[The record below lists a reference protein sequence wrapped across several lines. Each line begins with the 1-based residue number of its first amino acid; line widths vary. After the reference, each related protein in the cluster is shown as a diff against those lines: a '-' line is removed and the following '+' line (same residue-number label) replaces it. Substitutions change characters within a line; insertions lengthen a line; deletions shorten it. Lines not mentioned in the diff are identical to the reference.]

1 VELEVTAAVELE
13 ATAAE
18 VPVLVVEV
26 AAELSVLEV
35 VAGAELSVVEAEV
48 ATELSVLE
56 VVVDAELS
64 VVEAEVVA
72 ELSVLVAVELSVLVS
87 PSSFLKSFK
96 SLLPPELPVVV
107 VESAVVDVASAELSE
122 LEAVVVVEL
131 SEVVAAS
138 EEIVV
143 AEEAAGGV
151 VVTSAEAVNVGKST
165 PVMINFLVTSSY
177 VAPVTSP
184 RGLT

>member
-1 VELEVTAAVELE
+1 
-13 ATAAE
+13 
-18 VPVLVVEV
+18 
-26 AAELSVLEV
+26 
-35 VAGAELSVVEAEV
+35 
-48 ATELSVLE
+48 
-56 VVVDAELS
+56 VVDAELS
-64 VVEAEVVA
+64 VLEAVVYAELSVLEAVVDAELSLVEAVVDTELSVLEAEVA
-72 ELSVLVAVELSVLVS
+72 SELSVLVADELSVLVS

-122 LEAVVVVEL
+122 LEAVVVVVL

-138 EEIVV
+138 EELVV

-151 VVTSAEAVNVGKST
+151 VVTSAEAVNVGRST